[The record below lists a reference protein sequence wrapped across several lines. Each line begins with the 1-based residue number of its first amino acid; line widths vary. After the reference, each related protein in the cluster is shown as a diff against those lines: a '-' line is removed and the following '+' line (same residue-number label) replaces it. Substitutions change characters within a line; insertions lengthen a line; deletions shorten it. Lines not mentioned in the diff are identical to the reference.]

1 MNGVVVR
8 RGSIFV
14 PESGEKW
21 RAVDKKAKER
31 ERESRFLQLLSLP
44 PPPPPTPSCFSF
56 SIFFTPYAH

>member
-31 ERESRFLQLLSLP
+31 ERERVGSFNFSPYP
-44 PPPPPTPSCFSF
+44 PPHP
-56 SIFFTPYAH
+56 